1 MVMPFEKSEYLERVG
16 KTKMRMADAHVDVLL
31 VTDPANMNYLSG
43 YDSWSF
49 YVHQAVIVALEEDEP
64 IWIGRAQDVN
74 GAKLTTFLRHDNII
88 GYPDDYVQSAV
99 KHPMEFVAAVL
110 EERGLADKAIG
121 VEADCYYFTG
131 TCYDTLRRALPDATF
146 KDANLLV
153 NWVRA
158 VKSEQEIGYMRQAA
172 RIVERVMAAAIDA
185 IAPGVRQCDAAAAI
199 KRAQTLGTPE
209 FGGDY
214 PAIVPL
220 MPTGVATAAPHL
232 TWSDAPFESG
242 QGTSVEVAGV
252 RYRYHCPL
260 TRTIFLGA
268 PPTKMTDAAEVVV
281 EGIAAALDAV
291 KPAAT
296 CEEVE
301 AAWRRVI
308 SKSGIKKDS
317 RIGYSTGIG
326 YPPDWGERTISLRAG
341 DRTVLQPNMTI
352 HLMPGI
358 WMEDWGISISETF
371 RVTETGAETLA
382 KVPRKLFVKA

>member
-1 MVMPFEKSEYLERVG
+1 MMMPFKRDEYLERIRKAKV
-16 KTKMRMADAHVDVLL
+16 MMADASVDVLL
-31 VTDPANMNYLSG
+31 VSDPANMNYLSG
-43 YDSWSF
+43 YDGHSF
-49 YVHQAVIVALEEDEP
+49 YVHQAVVLALEEDEP
-64 IWIGRAQDVN
+64 TWIGRAQDVN

-88 GYPDDYVQSAV
+88 GYPDHYVQSAV

-110 EERGLADKAIG
+110 KGRGLANKATG
-121 VEADCYYFTG
+121 VEADSWYFTG

-158 VKSEQEIGYMRQAA
+158 VKSEQEIAYMRQAA
-172 RIVERVMAAAIDA
+172 RIVEQVMRVAIDA

-199 KRAQTLGTPE
+199 QHAQTLGTPE

-220 MPTGVATAAPHL
+220 MPTGVATSAPHI

-252 RYRYHCPL
+252 RHRYHCPL

-268 PPTKMTDAAEVVV
+268 PPSKMTDAAGVVV
-281 EGIAAALDAV
+281 EGIAAALEAV
-291 KPAAT
+291 KPGAA

-308 SKSGIKKDS
+308 SRSGIKKES
-317 RIGYSTGIG
+317 RIGYSIGIG

-382 KVPRKLFVKA
+382 NVPRKLFVKA